1 MIVRILVSHVLKYF
15 AQKQPVDKDGV
26 DAVKPGDQLEFEVEP
41 DSIAEAKVSEG
52 LVMAFRSSKFR

>member
-1 MIVRILVSHVLKYF
+1 MYVSKFVV
-15 AQKQPVDKDGV
+15 QEQPVDKDSIKN
-26 DAVKPGDQLEFEVEP
+26 VKPGDQLEFEVEA